1 MTRGRAAIMALI
13 TIAIA
18 WAGLG
23 AVIATDY
30 TPVLGLDLQGG
41 FEIILS
47 APEDSD
53 EEVLDKAV
61 EIMRSRI
68 ESLGNVQEPEI
79 SVTGSNSISVQL
91 PGVTDRARAL
101 RAVGDTGQ
109 LSFRP
114 VLDRGSVPGISP
126 LFEEALLNQQ
136 VPTTTVP
143 PTTAPADTTTTA
155 PGDTT
160 TTTTTTIPDPLANV
174 VIPPGV
180 DGDTGLTI
188 DDDPTQSAYLIDETN
203 GFVYLVGPALILG
216 SDITSASA
224 GNSGTG
230 WVVDPDF
237 TDEGARKFEEA
248 SRQLSRFPVGSEQR
262 AFAIVLDGGV
272 VSAPVINEDVTPDE
286 GLDAGNVVITIGF
299 GSENPQTEAE
309 DLATVLRYGALPVA
323 FEVLT
328 ERQVS
333 ATLGEDSLQ
342 AGLLA
347 GFGGL
352 ILVAIAMVAYYRA
365 LGMLTVIGLTVFG
378 SLLFVEFS
386 LLSQLQGVTLTLS
399 GVAGVIVAIGITSD
413 SYIVYFERI
422 KEEVRHGRAIR
433 SAVDHSFARAFRTI
447 LTADAVSLVGAILLY
462 ALAAA
467 QVRGFALALGVATVT
482 DVIVAYFFTR
492 PAAAYLARTRLG
504 DGGRLSIRGA
514 TGHPEEAPA

>member
-1 MTRGRAAIMALI
+1 MTRGRAAIMVLI
-13 TIAIA
+13 TVAIA
-18 WAGLG
+18 WGGL
-23 AVIATDY
+23 ATVVATDY

-47 APEDSD
+47 APEGSD

-61 EIMRSRI
+61 EIMRRRI

-91 PGVTDRARAL
+91 PGVTDRARAS

-114 VLDRGSVPGISP
+114 VLERGSVPGISP

-136 VPTTTVP
+136 IGDATTTTTVP
-143 PTTAPADTTTTA
+143 PDTTAPS
-155 PGDTT
+155 DTT
-160 TTTTTTIPDPLANV
+160 TTTTVPDPLAGIE
-174 VIPPGV
+174 IPPGV
-180 DGDTGLTI
+180 DRDTGLTI
-188 DDDPTQSAYLIDETN
+188 EDDPTQDAYLLDDTT
-203 GFVYLVGPALILG
+203 GFVYYVGPALILG
-216 SDITSASA
+216 GDITSASA

-237 TDEGARKFEEA
+237 TSDGARKFEDA
-248 SRQLSRFPVGSEQR
+248 SRQLSRFPVGSVQR

-299 GSENPQTEAE
+299 GAEDPQTEAE

-323 FEVLT
+323 FEILT

-342 AGLLA
+342 AGLIA

-352 ILVAIAMVAYYRA
+352 IFVALAMIAYYRA
-365 LGMLTVIGLTVFG
+365 LGMITVLGLTVFG

-386 LLSQLQGVTLTLS
+386 LLSQLQGVTLTLA

-433 SAVDHSFARAFRTI
+433 SAVDHAFPRAFRTI
-447 LTADAVSLVGAILLY
+447 LTADAASLVGAILLY
-462 ALAAA
+462 APAAA
-467 QVRGFALALGVATVT
+467 QVRGFALALGIATVT

-492 PAAAYLARTRLG
+492 PAAAFVARSRLG
-504 DGGRLSIRGA
+504 DGGGLSIRGA
-514 TGHPEEAPA
+514 TGHPEEAQA